1 MSNFS
6 SHLLTN
12 ARIVTPE
19 ADFTGT
25 VIVEEG
31 IITAIHKDKVYR
43 DGIDLRGQWLT
54 PGCIDIHTD
63 YLEKELQPRSSAS
76 FPLSFAL
83 HFMDARAA
91 SCGIT
96 TVFSAISYSDNE
108 NKARSVE
115 QAVSLARDIDA
126 ARQGLL
132 VRHYVHARIDPNTD
146 ALLGVL
152 EGMQALE
159 RLYLVVFNDT
169 IPGQRQYTIE
179 QQVEMRMQG
188 RGLTRQEAL
197 DSLHRQAEKAQGIDH
212 RQLIRAAFEAKCI
225 LGSHDDTTEA
235 HVLEAVAA
243 GAVLSEMPTTLAAA
257 RMARQLG
264 LWICMGAPNYYRGG
278 SHCGNLSCADAMA
291 EDLVDILCSDYH
303 FPAMLGSVVRMMED
317 GFAPCKAIN
326 MVSWNPAKLLGL
338 NEQLGCIGVGK
349 KADLIAWNA
358 AEGYAAVTGVWV
370 DGIPKLSANYSKGV
384 LSLAG

>member
-1 MSNFS
+1 MSKSS

-12 ARIVTPE
+12 ARVVTPDS
-19 ADFTGT
+19 DFTGT
-25 VIVEEG
+25 VVVEEG
-31 IITAIHKDKVYR
+31 IITGVYKDKFYKG
-43 DGIDLRGQWLT
+43 GIDLRGQWLT

-63 YLEKELQPRSSAS
+63 YLERELHPRSSAS

-83 HFMDARAA
+83 HFLDARAA

-132 VRHYVHARIDPNTD
+132 VRHHVHARIDPNTD
-146 ALLGVL
+146 AVL
-152 EGMQALE
+152 SVLDGMRALDS
-159 RLYLVVFNDT
+159 LYLVVFNDT
-169 IPGQRQYTIE
+169 IPGERQFTIE
-179 QQVEMRMQG
+179 QQVEMRMQN
-188 RGLTRQEAL
+188 RGFTRQEAL
-197 DSLHRQAEKAQGIDH
+197 DSLMRQAEKARAIDH
-212 RQLIRAAFEAKCI
+212 RQLIRAAFEGKCI

-235 HVLEAVAA
+235 HVREAAAA
-243 GAVLSEMPTTLAAA
+243 GAVLSEMPTTLVAA
-257 RMARQLG
+257 RKAKKLG
-264 LWICMGAPNYYRGG
+264 VG
-278 SHCGNLSCADAMA
+278 
-291 EDLVDILCSDYH
+291 LCSDYH

-317 GFAPCKAIN
+317 GVSPCKAVN

-349 KADLIAWNA
+349 KADLIAWSA
-358 AEGYAAVTGVWV
+358 AEGYAAISRVWV
-370 DGIPKLSANYSKGV
+370 DGTSKLSANYSKGV